1 MGETKK
7 RVRPATSIPIDP
19 AKLRLVLRRRFI
31 TNREAS
37 ELLGKS
43 SEWMA
48 VVLNKRRI
56 NFYMLDDLAGALN
69 MNFSDL
75 FEEIVDEEQFG
86 PILPIVRFDD
96 IDAVID
102 RVNASPQG
110 LGGPFGMRTVEPS

>member
-1 MGETKK
+1 MSETKK

-19 AKLRLVLRRRFI
+19 AKLRMVLRRRFI

-37 ELLGKS
+37 ELLSKS

-75 FEEIVDEEQFG
+75 FEEIVDEEQW
-86 PILPIVRFDD
+86 L
-96 IDAVID
+96 A
-102 RVNASPQG
+102 
-110 LGGPFGMRTVEPS
+110 L